1 MPLHPQEIE
10 ASDKHF
16 AHTHTH
22 EHTYSHGC
30 GFMTSSHSHFCPYL
44 LKSGGK
50 KKTDRSLD
58 ERVWVKN
65 GKKPQNSRCTNTA
78 RGPRFCS
85 SGLPE
90 HWVCV
95 LGQSRHTEAQTGSA
109 VGFGA
114 YTWFSSQLWSFFWD
128 LLCNVIAAAAAAVGK
143 HIAGGF
149 FNFFIWWKRESLEVL
164 SLSNI
169 NCDLS
174 LGLDVELACDWH
186 SNKSSSIILKAAWV
200 FCVRMCATHL
210 LLRHSQCSK
219 LLFQQKV
226 WYEELIVA
234 STWGP
239 TFMMYRCHM
248 NFFFIFPWSF
258 TFKLNIPNLQLQF
271 QDNLTLQ
278 YPSKTAGDFSSP
290 TAATAPCD
298 VISVPTVQRTETA
311 ATD

>member
-50 KKTDRSLD
+50 KRLTEVWMNLCEWKMEKKTKTQGAQTQQEVPGSAAADC
-58 ERVWVKN
+58 
-65 GKKPQNSRCTNTA
+65 QNT
-78 RGPRFCS
+78 GFF
-85 SGLPE
+85 
-90 HWVCV
+90 V

-149 FNFFIWWKRESLEVL
+149 LIFFIWWKRESLEVL

-174 LGLDVELACDWH
+174 LGLDVELTCDWH

-200 FCVRMCATHL
+200 FCVRMCAT
-210 LLRHSQCSK
+210 
-219 LLFQQKV
+219 
-226 WYEELIVA
+226 
-234 STWGP
+234 
-239 TFMMYRCHM
+239 TF
-248 NFFFIFPWSF
+248 IA
-258 TFKLNIPNLQLQF
+258 
-271 QDNLTLQ
+271 TLQ
-278 YPSKTAGDFSSP
+278 PML
-290 TAATAPCD
+290 
-298 VISVPTVQRTETA
+298 
-311 ATD
+311 